1 MASNLPAHT
10 NKFCSVFLAYLSID
24 ISKSTLAVINI
35 LRPYLLSINF
45 MHVLVLAVLNY
56 VISLLNLKCLYC
68 TVVELFDVGK
78 SLLGN
83 SRINGHVLYPFN
95 WYNLIKTLLSALET
109 MLHNASMTLYQDVD
123 ISFILL

>member
-1 MASNLPAHT
+1 
-10 NKFCSVFLAYLSID
+10 
-24 ISKSTLAVINI
+24 
-35 LRPYLLSINF
+35 
-45 MHVLVLAVLNY
+45 MHGLVLAVLNY